1 MHLITYLDTVFA
13 SEYGQGVGKGFY
25 DECDHALQRNIPV
38 YVVIKGTKGYY
49 HLPVKGV
56 ERIPNH
62 HQWDYFEKLIIDH
75 APILNYLDRFR
86 N

>member
-1 MHLITYLDTVFA
+1 ML
-13 SEYGQGVGKGFY
+13 
-25 DECDHALQRNIPV
+25 NIDPTLEAACCLCNISV
-38 YVVIKGTKGYY
+38 YVVMKGIKGYY

-62 HQWDYFEKLIIDH
+62 RQWDSFGKLIIDH
-75 APILNYLDRFR
+75 APILNYLDCFR